1 MAFTETKSLG
11 TTVRKTL
18 DCFMLQIDQLH
29 FSIRSTPILHNL
41 SFSLNA
47 GEIVG
52 FVGNNGAG
60 KTSTLEILS
69 QCIFPTSGS
78 ITWNDKDIWTTD
90 TYRSSMG
97 YVPDQLP
104 LYPNATVREN
114 LLYTARLKELDN
126 PQNRVDEL
134 IEEFQLEAVSR
145 APIRTLSKG
154 WGQWTGI
161 AQAWC
166 HRPKLLLLDE
176 PTSGLD
182 PSGRQRFDSWLRQIR
197 AQGTS
202 VFFSSHILSEVE
214 AVSDRVLW
222 IEDGR
227 LIEGND
233 FMWTIQ
239 CLVERPDAS
248 IEKNIQKID
257 GISNVRLDGNS
268 ITLSCHPN
276 TRPKVAQT
284 LVGFGLLEM
293 RRIR

>member
-1 MAFTETKSLG
+1 
-11 TTVRKTL
+11 
-18 DCFMLQIDQLH
+18 MLQIDQLH
-29 FSIRSTPILHNL
+29 FSIHSTPILQTL

-60 KTSTLEILS
+60 KTTTLEILS
-69 QCIFPTSGS
+69 QCIVPTSGS
-78 ITWNDKDIWTTD
+78 ITWNGKDVWTAD
-90 TYRSSMG
+90 DYRRSMG
-97 YVPDQLP
+97 YVPDRLP

-114 LLYTARLKELDN
+114 LLYTAKLRQLQN
-126 PQNRVDEL
+126 PQLRVDEL
-134 IEEFQLEAVSR
+134 IEEFQLSSVSR
-145 APIRTLSKG
+145 SPIRTLSKG
-154 WGQWTGI
+154 WRQWTGI

-166 HRPKLLLLDE
+166 HTPKLLLLDE

-182 PSGRQRFDSWLRQIR
+182 PSGRQRFDSWLRTIR
-197 AQGTS
+197 SEGTT

-233 FMWTIQ
+233 VMWTIQ
-239 CLVERPDAS
+239 CVVELPDSS
-248 IEKNIQKID
+248 INETLQNID
-257 GISNVRLDGNS
+257 GVTDIQIDGTCIS
-268 ITLSCHPN
+268 LSCHPN
-276 TRPKVAQT
+276 IRPKVAQS
-284 LVGFGLLEM
+284 LVEFGLLEM

>member
-1 MAFTETKSLG
+1 
-11 TTVRKTL
+11 
-18 DCFMLQIDQLH
+18 MLQIDQLY
-29 FSIRSTPILHNL
+29 FSIDSAAILQDISL
-41 SFSLNA
+41 KLNA

-60 KTSTLEILS
+60 KTSTLEVLS
-69 QCIFPTSGS
+69 QCIHPTSGS
-78 ITWNDKDIWTTD
+78 LTWEGEDIWTSNE
-90 TYRSSMG
+90 YRKSMG
-97 YVPDQLP
+97 YVPDQLS

-114 LLYTARLKELDN
+114 LLYTAELRQLQA
-126 PQNRVDEL
+126 PQNRVGDLIDEFGL
-134 IEEFQLEAVSR
+134 SDVSNS
-145 APIRTLSKG
+145 PIRTLSKG
-154 WGQWTGI
+154 WKQWTGI

-166 HRPKLLLLDE
+166 HHPKLLLLDE

-197 AQGTS
+197 SEGTT

-233 FMWTIQ
+233 LLWTIQ
-239 CLVERPDAS
+239 CVIERPDSS
-248 IEKNIQKID
+248 IEEKLKRLD
-257 GISNVRLDGNS
+257 GITNVRLDGNS
-268 ITLSCHPN
+268 ITFSCHPSI
-276 TRPKVAQT
+276 RPKVAQS
-284 LVGFGLLEM
+284 LVDFGLLEM

>member
-1 MAFTETKSLG
+1 
-11 TTVRKTL
+11 
-18 DCFMLQIDQLH
+18 MLQIDQLH
-29 FSIRSTPILHNL
+29 FSIHSTPILQNL
-41 SFSLNA
+41 SFKLND

-60 KTSTLEILS
+60 KTTTLEIIS
-69 QCIFPTSGS
+69 QCISPTNGR
-78 ITWNDKDIWTTD
+78 ITWNEEDIWASNS
-90 TYRSSMG
+90 YRKSMG

-114 LLYTARLKELDN
+114 LLYTANLRQLQD
-126 PQNRVDEL
+126 PQLRVDEL
-134 IEEFQLEAVSR
+134 IEEFKLSSVSR
-145 APIRTLSKG
+145 SPIRTLSKG
-154 WGQWTGI
+154 WRQWTGL

-166 HRPKLLLLDE
+166 NTPKLLLLDE

-182 PSGRQRFDSWLRQIR
+182 PSGRQRFDSWLRRIR
-197 AQGTS
+197 DEGTT

-233 FMWTIQ
+233 LIWTIQ
-239 CLVERPDAS
+239 CVVEHPDPA
-248 IEKNIQKID
+248 IKKTIQSID
-257 GISNVRLDGNS
+257 GLTDIQIEGNS
-268 ITLSCHPN
+268 ITLCCHPN
-276 TRPKVAQT
+276 TRPKVAQS
-284 LVGFGLLEM
+284 LIEFGLLEM